1 MGGGLVI
8 GQMSIKNQPPSNSFG
23 NLIEEEE
30 EGVVALLVLEEEGCR
45 A

>member
-30 EGVVALLVLEEEGCR
+30 GVVALLVLEEEGCR